1 MTCLSEF
8 SRLSEVQELRKGLL
22 RNLRQ
27 CPFNFLGAENKNSKG
42 INNLQSCGIQHK
54 QLSLWEGRSPKK
66 NLNEKYYNFS
76 AYKINTTEDKKLC
89 Q

>member
-1 MTCLSEF
+1 MSIRIFQTVRSSGIKEGVIKE
-8 SRLSEVQELRKGLL
+8 SKAMS
-22 RNLRQ
+22 
-27 CPFNFLGAENKNSKG
+27 FNFLGAENKNSKG